1 MVQGV
6 GVLDT
11 IGLAIRNGQTGTI
24 EILRDNKM
32 VVRYTFRDQS
42 YLCGYVEFPKS
53 RIPKCWW
60 DDFTAEGLK
69 YLRIHG
75 GITHVATD
83 EISVVFG
90 MDCAHAGDGDR
101 PELRDPEHVYQLVKD
116 MEIVIA
122 TYADRIQEWRAASPH
137 DRMAII
143 DAINGLAM
151 IREGFGTPA
160 LIDMMQGAPTFR
172 QIDPF
177 ERVRERPVHPSL
189 FRRIVKWLKDHG
201 LISS

>member
-1 MVQGV
+1 M
-6 GVLDT
+6 LDT

-53 RIPKCWW
+53 QIPERWW

-137 DRMAII
+137 DRMTII
-143 DAINGLAM
+143 DEINSFAQF
-151 IREGFGTPA
+151 REEFGTYA
-160 LIDMMQGAPTFR
+160 MLDMMRGAPTFK

-177 ERVRERPVHPSL
+177 ARVRERPVHPSL

>member
-1 MVQGV
+1 M
-6 GVLDT
+6 LDT
-11 IGLAIRNGQTGTI
+11 IATATRNNQVGTI
-24 EILRDNKM
+24 EIWRENKM
-32 VVRYTFRDQS
+32 VVRYVRGDLS

-53 RIPKCWW
+53 QIPERWW

-69 YLRIHG
+69 YLRVHG

-83 EISVVFG
+83 ETTVVFG
-90 MDCAHAGDGDR
+90 FDCAHAGDDDR
-101 PELRDPEHVYQLVKD
+101 PDLQNLEHVYRLVED
-116 MEIVIA
+116 MDTLISV
-122 TYADRIQEWRAASPH
+122 YASRIQAWRAASPH

>member
-1 MVQGV
+1 M
-6 GVLDT
+6 LDT
-11 IGLAIRNGQTGTI
+11 IATATRNNQVGTI
-24 EILRDNKM
+24 EIWRENKM
-32 VVRYTFRDQS
+32 VVRYARGDLS

-53 RIPKCWW
+53 QIPERWW

-69 YLRIHG
+69 YLSVHG

-83 EISVVFG
+83 ETTVVFG
-90 MDCAHAGDGDR
+90 FDCAHAGDDDR
-101 PELRDPEHVYQLVKD
+101 PDLQNPEHVYRLVKD
-116 MEIVIA
+116 METLISV
-122 TYADRIQEWRAASPH
+122 YANRIQAWRAASPH

-160 LIDMMQGAPTFR
+160 LIDMIQGAPTFR

>member
-1 MVQGV
+1 MLDDIATIVAEQGV
-6 GVLDT
+6 
-11 IGLAIRNGQTGTI
+11 GTI
-24 EILRDNKM
+24 EIRRANKL
-32 VVRYTFRDQS
+32 VVRYTTGSRS

-53 RIPKCWW
+53 QIPERWW

-69 YLRIHG
+69 YLRVHG

-83 EISVVFG
+83 ETTIVFG
-90 MDCAHAGDGDR
+90 LDCAHAGDNDN
-101 PELRDPEHVYQLVKD
+101 PDLQNSDHVYRLVED
-116 MEIVIA
+116 METLISI
-122 TYADRIQEWRAASPH
+122 YASRIQAWRAASPH

-160 LIDMMQGAPTFR
+160 LIDMMRGTPTFR

-177 ERVRERPVHPSL
+177 ALVREPPVRVS
-189 FRRIVKWLKDHG
+189 FFQRIVKWLKKYG

>member
-53 RIPKCWW
+53 QIPERWW

-69 YLRIHG
+69 YLRVHG

-83 EISVVFG
+83 ETTIVFG
-90 MDCAHAGDGDR
+90 LDCAHAGDDDN
-101 PELRDPEHVYQLVKD
+101 PDLQNPDHVYHLVED
-116 MEIVIA
+116 METLISV
-122 TYADRIQEWRAASPH
+122 YADRIQAWRAASPH

-143 DAINGLAM
+143 DEINALAQF
-151 IREGFGTPA
+151 REGFGTPA
-160 LIDMMQGAPTFR
+160 LVDMMRGTPTFR

-177 ERVRERPVHPSL
+177 ARVREPPVRVS
-189 FRRIVKWLKDHG
+189 FFQRIVKWLKKYG